1 MTMAMLLMP
10 MVDGLAKHLSTG
22 YSPLFLGW
30 ARYVVASC
38 VVLPLA
44 AAIHGPRLFPVERL
58 SSHVLRTVFL
68 VAAMTLD
75 FLAIARLPL
84 ATAISAF
91 LISPIVAVVLSVLV
105 LKERLTPRKLLAL
118 ALGAMGSLVIL
129 QPGGSTDPGILL
141 AFGAGLL
148 FALYILA
155 TRHASQTSDP
165 VRTLAFQCVVGT
177 ALLTP
182 QAFLSWHTPEPKDA
196 LFFLGLGGISALS
209 HMMSITAFR
218 LADASTLSP
227 LVYLELVG
235 AALTGYVAFGEIPT
249 WPTIIG
255 ATFIVAAGFVLLRP
269 EEKRRPR
276 AF

>member
-44 AAIHGPRLFPVERL
+44 ATIHGPRMFPAERL

-91 LISPIVAVVLSVLV
+91 LISPIVAVVLSVIV
-105 LKERLTPRKLLAL
+105 LKETMTPRKLLAL
-118 ALGAMGSLVIL
+118 ALGTLGSLVIL
-129 QPGGSTDPGILL
+129 QPGGSTDPGIFL

-148 FALYILA
+148 FALYLLA

-182 QAFLSWHTPEPKDA
+182 QAILSWRTPEPKDA

-209 HMMSITAFR
+209 HMMSIAAFR
-218 LADASTLSP
+218 RAGASTLSP

-235 AALTGYVAFGEIPT
+235 AAFAGYVAFGEVPSG
-249 WPTIIG
+249 PTIIG
-255 ATFIVAAGFVLLRP
+255 ATFIVAAGFVLLRL
-269 EEKRRPR
+269 EGRSRGGG
-276 AF
+276 